1 MTLLYQIQ
9 AVPGKGQGLV
19 AQQDIRT
26 GTRILSEAPL
36 LTTEGILSASQ
47 TEGWSPKGSS
57 LVYCTRLRRG
67 IIIRS
72 AHHVRSAFIGQIP
85 R

>member
-1 MTLLYQIQ
+1 MALLFQIQ

-36 LTTEGILSASQ
+36 LTTEGISSASQ
-47 TEGWSPKGSS
+47 TEGFIAKK
-57 LVYCTRLRRG
+57 LRCL
-67 IIIRS
+67 S
-72 AHHVRSAFIGQIP
+72 KAQ
-85 R
+85 